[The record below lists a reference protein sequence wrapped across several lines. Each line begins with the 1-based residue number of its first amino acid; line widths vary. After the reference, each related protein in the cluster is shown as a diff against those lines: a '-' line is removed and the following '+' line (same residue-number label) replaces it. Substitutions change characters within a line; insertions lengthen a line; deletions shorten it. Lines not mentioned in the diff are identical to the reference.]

1 MSCSPGDRDAAV
13 QLDRLTGD
21 RGEGLAGGEPAR
33 AAELAV
39 GSAMASPTTA
49 RADCTATYRSA
60 IRCFNAWK
68 LPIGRPNCTLSL
80 GVVDGEF
87 QTAARGT
94 DLFGRQQNG
103 GGIRDAGVGAD
114 RLGGAGVTRASRRVG
129 STVLTASALTSFQ
142 RTSRAS
148 STAITTSAMSPLMT

>member
-1 MSCSPGDRDAAV
+1 MPPCNWIASPATVVKASLAAS
-13 QLDRLTGD
+13 R
-21 RGEGLAGGEPAR
+21 AR

-80 GVVDGEF
+80 V
-87 QTAARGT
+87 
-94 DLFGRQQNG
+94 
-103 GGIRDAGVGAD
+103 
-114 RLGGAGVTRASRRVG
+114 
-129 STVLTASALTSFQ
+129 
-142 RTSRAS
+142 
-148 STAITTSAMSPLMT
+148 